1 MEESILTTI
10 KEGLGI
16 VDEYTAFDNQII
28 MHINS
33 VFMIL
38 NQIGIG
44 PDSGFMIQDK
54 ADAWSE
60 FIKEEDWDGE
70 LFNLVRTYVTLKVK
84 MIWDPPSSNVVSE
97 VYQKQIE
104 EFEYRLNLRSEEIK
118 LLKSKKGQN
127 SNGT

>member
-1 MEESILTTI
+1 MNQLEESILKTI

-16 VDEYTAFDNQII
+16 VDDYTAFDSQII

-44 PDSGFMIQDK
+44 PDSCFQIQDK

-60 FIKEEDWDGE
+60 FIKESDWDGE
-70 LFNLVRTYVTLKVK
+70 LFNLVKTYIVMKVK
-84 MIWDPPSSNVVSE
+84 MIWDPPSSNAVLE
-97 VYQKQIE
+97 VYQRQID

-118 LLKSKKGQN
+118 FSKN
-127 SNGT
+127 N

>member
-1 MEESILTTI
+1 MEESILKTI
-10 KEGLGI
+10 KEALGI
-16 VDEYTAFDNQII
+16 VDDYTAFDSQII

-44 PDSGFMIQDK
+44 PEGGYQIQDK

-60 FIKEEDWDGE
+60 FIVKSDWDGE
-70 LFNLVRTYVTLKVK
+70 LFNLVKTYIAIKVK
-84 MIWDPPSSNVVSE
+84 MIWDPPSSNALLD
-97 VYQKQIE
+97 VYQRQID

-118 LLKSKKGQN
+118 LLKSKKG
-127 SNGT
+127 

>member
-1 MEESILTTI
+1 MEESILKTI
-10 KEGLGI
+10 KEALGI
-16 VDEYTAFDNQII
+16 VDDYTAFDSQII

-44 PDSGFMIQDK
+44 PEGGYQIQDK

-60 FIKEEDWDGE
+60 FIKKSDWDDE
-70 LFNLVRTYVTLKVK
+70 SFNLVKTYIAIKVK
-84 MIWDPPSSNVVSE
+84 MIWDPPSSNALLD
-97 VYQKQIE
+97 VYQRQID

-118 LLKSKKGQN
+118 LLKSKKG
-127 SNGT
+127 

>member
-1 MEESILTTI
+1 MEESILKTI
-10 KEGLGI
+10 KEALGI
-16 VDEYTAFDNQII
+16 VDDYTAFDSQII

-44 PDSGFMIQDK
+44 PEGGYQIQDK

-60 FIKEEDWDGE
+60 FVVKSDWDGE
-70 LFNLVRTYVTLKVK
+70 LFNLVKTYIAIKVK
-84 MIWDPPSSNVVSE
+84 MIWDPPSSNALLD
-97 VYQKQIE
+97 VYQRQID

-118 LLKSKKGQN
+118 LLKSKKG
-127 SNGT
+127 

>member
-44 PDSGFMIQDK
+44 SDSGFMIQDK

-118 LLKSKKGQN
+118 LLKSKKG
-127 SNGT
+127 

>member
-1 MEESILTTI
+1 MEESILKTI
-10 KEGLGI
+10 KEALGI
-16 VDEYTAFDNQII
+16 VDDYTAFDSQII

-44 PDSGFMIQDK
+44 PEDGYQIQDK

-60 FIKEEDWDGE
+60 FIKKSDWDDE
-70 LFNLVRTYVTLKVK
+70 SFNLVKTYIAIKVK
-84 MIWDPPSSNVVSE
+84 MIWDPPSSNALLD
-97 VYQKQIE
+97 VYQRQID

-118 LLKSKKGQN
+118 LLKSKKG
-127 SNGT
+127 